1 MQALTRQRQVKATSS
16 KSMVSSICK
25 SPVRKKNLDKSNPER
40 CKMIQNEAG
49 EEKGGQVTGPK
60 PKARPLKGLKQ
71 EMTE

>member
-1 MQALTRQRQVKATSS
+1 
-16 KSMVSSICK
+16 MVSSICK
-25 SPVRKKNLDKSNPER
+25 SPVRKKNLDKSKKDCPER

-49 EEKGGQVTGPK
+49 EEKEGQVTDPK

>member
-1 MQALTRQRQVKATSS
+1 
-16 KSMVSSICK
+16 MVSSICK

>member
-1 MQALTRQRQVKATSS
+1 
-16 KSMVSSICK
+16 MVSSIGR
-25 SPVRKKNLDKSNPER
+25 SPVRKKNLDKSKKYCSER
-40 CKMIQNEAG
+40 CKMIQHEAG